1 MDYEFYAADEELTLG
16 IDRNGRARGAGR
28 KAPDDEMGIRFGEVP
43 APFIRICA
51 NKCVFCF
58 VKGLPERH
66 QAQRGLPL
74 GMRETL
80 YIKDDDYR
88 YSFLFG
94 NFITLTNLKEAD
106 WRRLEEQRLSP
117 LYVLVHTTNP
127 ELRRKMVDGRA
138 QARSSIRYGGWA
150 PRHHLP
156 HTACAL
162 PRNQRWRG
170 DGAQHRRSGGPA
182 AHRRIH
188 LAVPVGLTK
197 YNNMLKVEELP
208 PMRPYRLDEAQDVMA
223 RVERWQRQFA
233 AEPGARGLPFI
244 YLSDEWYYVTK
255 HAFPPARHYGG
266 YAQIENGVGMTRKL
280 LDDWRAARKTLP
292 ATLPAPRRLGIVT
305 SMMARPVIE
314 RMARDL
320 RRIGNIE
327 VRVTPIENRF
337 FGPIVTVAGLLC
349 GQDVLEQVNQ
359 QCGDFTADDLLLV
372 PRVMLDNA
380 GKRFLDDVT
389 VDDFR
394 AQAPTRVTFART
406 ADEIVGGGA
415 HARRSR
421 HDARRS
427 AGRRRMS
434 YAGWRLKPRL
444 RAFSESA
451 KPAYAGCRRAPTGHP
466 MGSVPDN
473 PRRRVSWRS
482 AARPFRRGFNRPR
495 SAACCRQP
503 FRETA

>member
-1 MDYEFYAADEELTLG
+1 MPKLYGWVREVVPESPADLAGIQPGDLLRTINDNPVRDLVDYEFYAADEELTLG
-16 IDRNGRARGAGR
+16 IDRNGRARTVLVA
-28 KAPDDEMGIRFGEVP
+28 KAPDDEMGIRFGEEP

-117 LYVLVHTTNP
+117 LYVSVHTTNP
-127 ELRRKMVDGRA
+127 ELRRKMVDG
-138 QARSSIRYGGWA
+138 
-150 PRHHLP
+150 P
-156 HTACAL
+156 
-162 PRNQRWRG
+162 
-170 DGAQHRRSGGPA
+170 RSGEILDQIRRLGALGITCHTQLVLCPEINDGEEMERSIADLA
-182 AHRRIH
+182 ALRPIVESIS
-188 LAVPVGLTK
+188 AVPVGLTK
-197 YNNMLKVEELP
+197 YNNMLKVGELP

-327 VRVTPIENRF
+327 VRVMPIENRF

-389 VDDFR
+389 VEDFR
-394 AQAPTRVTFART
+394 AQAPARVTFART
-406 ADEIVGGGA
+406 ADEIAEAARMLAGAATMPDVALVGG
-415 HARRSR
+415 
-421 HDARRS
+421 
-427 AGRRRMS
+427 
-434 YAGWRLKPRL
+434 
-444 RAFSESA
+444 
-451 KPAYAGCRRAPTGHP
+451 
-466 MGSVPDN
+466 V
-473 PRRRVSWRS
+473 
-482 AARPFRRGFNRPR
+482 
-495 SAACCRQP
+495 
-503 FRETA
+503 

>member
-1 MDYEFYAADEELTLG
+1 MPKLYGWVREVVPESPADLAGIQPGDLLRTINDNPVRDLVDYEFYAADEELTLG
-16 IDRNGRARGAGR
+16 IDRNGRARTVLVA
-28 KAPDDEMGIRFGEVP
+28 KAPDDEMGIRFGEEP

-117 LYVLVHTTNP
+117 LYVSVHTTNP
-127 ELRRKMVDGRA
+127 ELRRKMVDG
-138 QARSSIRYGGWA
+138 
-150 PRHHLP
+150 P
-156 HTACAL
+156 
-162 PRNQRWRG
+162 
-170 DGAQHRRSGGPA
+170 RSGEILDQIRRLGDLGITCHTQLVLCPEINDGEEMERSIADLA
-182 AHRRIH
+182 ALRPIVESIS
-188 LAVPVGLTK
+188 AVPVGLTK
-197 YNNMLKVEELP
+197 YNNMLKVGELP

-327 VRVTPIENRF
+327 VRVMPIENRF

-389 VDDFR
+389 VEDFR
-394 AQAPTRVTFART
+394 AQAPARVTFART
-406 ADEIVGGGA
+406 ADEIAEAARMLAGAATMPDVALVGG
-415 HARRSR
+415 
-421 HDARRS
+421 
-427 AGRRRMS
+427 
-434 YAGWRLKPRL
+434 
-444 RAFSESA
+444 
-451 KPAYAGCRRAPTGHP
+451 
-466 MGSVPDN
+466 V
-473 PRRRVSWRS
+473 
-482 AARPFRRGFNRPR
+482 
-495 SAACCRQP
+495 
-503 FRETA
+503 